1 MNKTKYIQLL
11 QQRDDFEV
19 LYNFHLEKTS
29 GKMLSRQE
37 FFLKMKRLEVLHSI
51 GIFNLQAFLE
61 YIHSYFGGKFK
72 TQKLY
77 TKEGILIAVW

>member
-29 GKMLSRQE
+29 GSVLSRQD
-37 FFLKMKRLEVLHSI
+37 FFLKVKRLELLAQV
-51 GIFNLQAFLE
+51 GVFNLKAFLE
-61 YIHSYFGGKFK
+61 YIHAYFGAKFK
-72 TQKLY
+72 TQRLY
-77 TKEGILIAVW
+77 TKEGILIAIW